1 MKEVNIYVKC
11 SNKSTRKRDGYI
23 AYVLE
28 LITSK
33 KPATLHNFE
42 KVEQMTT
49 NKAEIVAIIKAL
61 KRMTEKCS
69 ITIYTDSLYVKN
81 SLVNKWVDG
90 WQRKNW
96 VNGKGE
102 PIANAEEWQEL
113 LELLKVHQYALVHGF
128 KHEYAS
134 WMELELSKRVFDDK
148 R

>member
-1 MKEVNIYVKC
+1 MNEVNIYVKC

-28 LITSK
+28 LITDK
-33 KPATLHNFE
+33 KPVTLNGFA

-49 NKAEIVAIIKAL
+49 NKAEIVAIIQAL
-61 KRMTEKCS
+61 KRMNRKCI
-69 ITIYTDSLYVKN
+69 ITIYTDSKYIYN
-81 SLVNKWVDG
+81 SLTNKWVDG
-90 WQRKNW
+90 WNAKNW

-102 PIANAEEWQEL
+102 PIANADEWKEL

-128 KHEYAS
+128 KHSYSS